1 MAVTQLLE
9 PLMDTLEGIRMPT
22 GFIHLDRMPRDEE
35 GVAELHQALQ
45 KCQDGP
51 LADGWGEVS
60 HWSAERMEWE
70 CASDSPYTRRSM
82 WCLAVSRT
90 KTDPR
95 QAFRSLLKDYPNIRQ
110 DVCKQFNGWSRMVDR
125 AARASRPARTLE

>member
-22 GFIHLDRMPRDEE
+22 RFIHLDRMPRDEE

-51 LADGWGEVS
+51 LTNEIPRPVVLVS
-60 HWSAERMEWE
+60 S
-70 CASDSPYTRRSM
+70 
-82 WCLAVSRT
+82 V
-90 KTDPR
+90 
-95 QAFRSLLKDYPNIRQ
+95 LLLLLI
-110 DVCKQFNGWSRMVDR
+110 S
-125 AARASRPARTLE
+125 

>member
-9 PLMDTLEGIRMPT
+9 HLMDTLEGIRMPT
-22 GFIHLDRMPRDEE
+22 RFIHLDRMPRDEE

-60 HWSAERMEWE
+60 HWSAERMEAGDWTP
-70 CASDSPYTRRSM
+70 ALWRSPE
-82 WCLAVSRT
+82 LAKEAWRYANHEDLNT
-90 KTDPR
+90 IEGTYDPR
-95 QAFRSLLKDYPNIRQ
+95 FAMPTTTS
-110 DVCKQFNGWSRMVDR
+110 
-125 AARASRPARTLE
+125 TLRRL

>member
-22 GFIHLDRMPRDEE
+22 RFIHLDRMPRDEE

-60 HWSAERMEWE
+60 HWSAERMEAGDWGLRP
-70 CASDSPYTRRSM
+70 SGGRLNLPKRHGVTRI
-82 WCLAVSRT
+82 T
-90 KTDPR
+90 K
-95 QAFRSLLKDYPNIRQ
+95 I
-110 DVCKQFNGWSRMVDR
+110 
-125 AARASRPARTLE
+125 

>member
-22 GFIHLDRMPRDEE
+22 RFIHLDRMPRDEE

-51 LADGWGEVS
+51 LGGGVG
-60 HWSAERMEWE
+60 
-70 CASDSPYTRRSM
+70 
-82 WCLAVSRT
+82 VI
-90 KTDPR
+90 
-95 QAFRSLLKDYPNIRQ
+95 SLSVGGL
-110 DVCKQFNGWSRMVDR
+110 V
-125 AARASRPARTLE
+125 AALSRPPKAPCLPSLYSLRSGLSSYKKGPKRTT